1 MKLLHGEVLLNLYA
15 FMHEI
20 RQLWPTVSSAY
31 VYTAKMKEPV
41 WWKLLTQLSWYS
53 HKFHHISKDYTKT
66 SAFHF
71 FFKNCAYVQPTI
83 IRRTGFVKVDGH
95 IKRSSMQNLLKFKKY
110 HKFNWSLK
118 LQALVKDAL
127 ALWRN
132 VIKCN
137 HLVLLHLK
145 CVHDKKI
152 NNWF

>member
-1 MKLLHGEVLLNLYA
+1 MLLCMRLDSSDLQSAVHMYTQQKWKNQSDGSC
-15 FMHEI
+15 
-20 RQLWPTVSSAY
+20 WPSCHDILINFIISA
-31 VYTAKMKEPV
+31 KI
-41 WWKLLTQLSWYS
+41 TQKHLP
-53 HKFHHISKDYTKT
+53 FI
-66 SAFHF
+66 F

-83 IRRTGFVKVDGH
+83 IRRTGFVKFDGH

-145 CVHDKKI
+145 CVQDKKI